1 MVGKY
6 IYFFPIRISL
16 YRKYWK
22 INLLS
27 LTDSVLTIIFIIFV
41 TSKQQKMYHNH
52 NTIYIAVIAS
62 ALLSS
67 CVSLR
72 QYTELSQD
80 KHRAD
85 SVSAARIEMLEGR
98 LRQVSSSR
106 LALLQDTL
114 RLNRQLDS
122 MRGCYLRLLRGSDS
136 ENAMVVSRLKESRSR
151 LAERGRRMDEQAESL
166 VTVQK
171 HLAETQGKLVER
183 EILLAEQ
190 QRQICDKNAMLR
202 NAEEKAEAMARTIDE
217 YGAATEQLRLAME
230 RDDSTGVADA
240 VQRLSSLSE
249 CRPSNE

>member
-106 LALLQDTL
+106 LALFQAH
-114 RLNRQLDS
+114 
-122 MRGCYLRLLRGSDS
+122 LRLLRGSDS

>member
-1 MVGKY
+1 MTGVQTCAL
-6 IYFFPIRISL
+6 PI
-16 YRKYWK
+16 W
-22 INLLS
+22 
-27 LTDSVLTIIFIIFV
+27 
-41 TSKQQKMYHNH
+41 
-52 NTIYIAVIAS
+52 
-62 ALLSS
+62 
-67 CVSLR
+67 
-72 QYTELSQD
+72 
-80 KHRAD
+80 
-85 SVSAARIEMLEGR
+85 
-98 LRQVSSSR
+98 QVSSSR

-202 NAEEKAEAMARTIDE
+202 NAEEKAETMARTIDE